1 MKNKIIEY
9 LSEDI
14 PKNAIMIN
22 DIENGCEYR
31 NIGYDS
37 IDAVATF
44 SESGDFL
51 YAHIRGRSSELANE
65 LFSQIL
71 NSVETEKEIRVIIPE
86 DKTYII
92 KNSYKPR
99 KPDIELLR
107 LKKENRKTF
116 EPRYEVSVLN
126 ESDKSYIENSFHDDE
141 RRVKSILQQLKNKN
155 SVYGII
161 EGDSLISM
169 ITILFRYPP
178 IVMLDNGYTSKDKRG
193 MGYVTSILDFL
204 VKELFDT
211 ENFNEIQLYT
221 SVDNNIVHSFTAKR
235 GFEKY
240 CKFKKFSFSSMLV
253 KDKEVKQLDKFVLK
267 D

>member
-1 MKNKIIEY
+1 
-9 LSEDI
+9 
-14 PKNAIMIN
+14 
-22 DIENGCEYR
+22 
-31 NIGYDS
+31 
-37 IDAVATF
+37 
-44 SESGDFL
+44 
-51 YAHIRGRSSELANE
+51 
-65 LFSQIL
+65 
-71 NSVETEKEIRVIIPE
+71 
-86 DKTYII
+86 
-92 KNSYKPR
+92 
-99 KPDIELLR
+99 
-107 LKKENRKTF
+107 
-116 EPRYEVSVLN
+116 
-126 ESDKSYIENSFHDDE
+126 
-141 RRVKSILQQLKNKN
+141 
-155 SVYGII
+155 
-161 EGDSLISM
+161 M